1 MKNEHGLTQQQERFA
16 QEVASGKS
24 QAEAYRIAY
33 PRSSQWKQSTVHQKA
48 STLMANRKV
57 LERVAALQR
66 SAAEKSVL
74 SAERTLNEVARI
86 AYADISGIVN
96 SDGSFK
102 RLHELDAETRAAV
115 SSFKI
120 DKDGV
125 IEYRFWNKSDAL
137 EKAMK
142 HLGLYAQDNKQASG
156 GLCELFAALG
166 GNVFGPVANPAEVKD
181 EEE

>member
-33 PRSSQWKQSTVHQKA
+33 PRSAQWKQSTVHQKA
-48 STLMANRKV
+48 STLMANGRV
-57 LERVAALQR
+57 LERASALQR

-74 SAERTLNEVARI
+74 SAERTLNEVAMI

-102 RLHELDAETRAAV
+102 RLHELGAETRAAV

-156 GLCELFAALG
+156 GLRELFAALG
-166 GNVFGPVANPAEVKD
+166 GNVFGPVSNPAEVKD